1 MSAADPLDRSII
13 ISVCDRAG
21 HPLPGAKVTFTVN
34 GKLAGTAKNTKAG
47 GHIQLSD
54 PHAVVTVSAQYLGK
68 TMGPIRLAQNANSYT
83 FQFLDVDVG
92 GHFMQRHVPLV
103 VGVAL
108 LMTALALAFTF
119 SSPNTLQTRLILAT
133 ASLGGG
139 SIATE
144 IPGMLNV
151 NLSFG
156 KKLAIGATGALA
168 VFVILYL
175 VAP

>member
-1 MSAADPLDRSII
+1 
-13 ISVCDRAG
+13 
-21 HPLPGAKVTFTVN
+21 
-34 GKLAGTAKNTKAG
+34 
-47 GHIQLSD
+47 
-54 PHAVVTVSAQYLGK
+54 
-68 TMGPIRLAQNANSYT
+68 
-83 FQFLDVDVG
+83 
-92 GHFMQRHVPLV
+92 MQRHVPLV